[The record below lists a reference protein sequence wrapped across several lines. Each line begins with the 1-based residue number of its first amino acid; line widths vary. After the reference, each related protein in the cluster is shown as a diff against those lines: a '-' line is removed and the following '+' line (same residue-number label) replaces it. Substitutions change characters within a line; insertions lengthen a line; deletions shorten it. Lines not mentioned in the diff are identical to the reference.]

1 MYDYIAQFSFAAIC
15 LFIPSVPVTHI
26 LGLVAHSPRSATLK
40 YLLLY
45 PVKGGRHHFIFQT
58 IAWGIWVASIFVA
71 LPVLIR
77 THKAIRAAH
86 VEVLS
91 GSAATGAVFA
101 ELFMIKSLLVF
112 NPRAKAE
119 TDTSASPRWNTSLLP
134 SKRSASAAVMLL
146 GLVWAALG
154 GSLLLAT
161 EYLQDTHSKEVYF
174 FLAACC
180 LLVGATTTHGLGG
193 SLRHKQTGPFTMEL
207 GSDVDT
213 RPEPVTT
220 WKFYQPFR
228 GGAWFVATQAMG
240 WALFSISLCCMCWLL
255 LQVVAGVAYCI
266 RCWALITGSVM
277 LCAQLFLGMSIWT
290 YKDRSMAQGVA
301 QTVRQVV
308 THPAQEAASWTAVWL
323 PILMMYSPVQVVCTV
338 FSLSFMLAPP
348 SFAAAFWVGGLALY
362 YAVTLPGSP
371 EHTGRREWAPIQ
383 KWCHVNMET
392 ALKAW
397 FGNVEVV
404 REGTSRLN
412 PHDKFIF
419 GYTPH
424 GLFPIGAGFLPYI
437 PAWGQL
443 LPDIMPATLVAS
455 ILFFTPLVRDLCS
468 WCGLR
473 QVSRRTFVRALQD
486 KGSVMLVPGGQAELV
501 HTWRIKCNK
510 EYVVYG
516 RHKGF
521 VRMAI
526 EHNAKL
532 VPVVVLGEVS
542 ALQNPIDLP
551 GLQKWTYKNLG
562 FPVPYLVVGRWGLS
576 PFPKRVGL
584 KFVIGEPIAPKP
596 HVPGTKV
603 DESEVDRLHK
613 AFYEKVAQLFK
624 EHKDSFKG
632 YEKVKLVLI
641 E

>member
-15 LFIPSVPVTHI
+15 LFIPSVPVTHC
-26 LGLVAHSPRSATLK
+26 LGLVAHSPRSAKLK

-45 PVKGGRHHFIFQT
+45 PVKGGRHHFIFQ
-58 IAWGIWVASIFVA
+58 IISWGIWVASIFVA
-71 LPVLIR
+71 LPLLLH

-86 VEVLS
+86 VEILS

-112 NPRAKAE
+112 NPKAKA
-119 TDTSASPRWNTSLLP
+119 TDDESSSPRWNTSRLP
-134 SKRSASAAVMLL
+134 SKGAASAAVMGL

-161 EYLQDTHSKEVYF
+161 EYLQDTVSKEVYF

-207 GSDVDT
+207 GADVDP
-213 RPEPVTT
+213 RQPDPVTT

-240 WALFSISLCCMCWLL
+240 WALFSISIVCLCWLL

-277 LCAQLFLGMSIWT
+277 FCAQLFLGMSIWT
-290 YKDRSMAQGVA
+290 WKEGSVAQGVA

-308 THPAQEAASWTAVWL
+308 TNPAQEAVSWSAVWL

-338 FSLSFMLAPP
+338 FSLSFMLLPA
-348 SFAAAFWVGGLALY
+348 SFAAALWVGGLAVY
-362 YAVTLPGSP
+362 YAVTLPGAP
-371 EHTGRREWAPIQ
+371 EHTGRRESALIQ
-383 KWCHVNMET
+383 KWCHKHMET

-404 REGTSRLN
+404 REGTT
-412 PHDKFIF
+412 PFDPQDKFIF
-419 GYTPH
+419 GYAPH

-437 PAWGQL
+437 PTWGKL
-443 LPDIMPATLVAS
+443 LPGIVPATLVAS
-455 ILFFTPLVRDLCS
+455 ILFFTPLVRDLVS

-473 QVSRRTFVRALQD
+473 QVSRRTFVCALQD

-501 HTWRIKCNK
+501 HTWRIKRRQ
-510 EYVVYG
+510 EYVVYSG
-516 RHKGF
+516 HKGF
-521 VRMAI
+521 VRMGI

-532 VPVVVLGEVS
+532 VPVVVMGEIN

-551 GLQKWTYKNLG
+551 GLQRWTYKNLG
-562 FPVPYLVVGRWGLS
+562 FPVPYWVVGRWGVS
-576 PFPKRVGL
+576 PFPKRAGL
-584 KFVIGEPIAPKP
+584 KFIIGEPICPRP

-603 DESEVDRLHK
+603 DEAEVDRLHK
-613 AFYEKVAQLFK
+613 IFYDKVAELFTQ
-624 EHKDSFKG
+624 HKDSFQG
-632 YEKVKLVLI
+632 YERVKLI
-641 E
+641 MI